1 MRSYDDVIDVRR
13 GLVAGQEAPE
23 QFLWRG
29 RLWVVR
35 DVLAHWVETGA
46 WWEQAGVAALLGI
59 RSGSGAS
66 SNPDSSEV
74 SAAASVATNSGGGSG
89 AAVDGLQDARLG
101 ADLLGERDVW
111 RVEAG
116 RGRLAPGSSLGA
128 GVFDLAFDWVDAR
141 WRLVGCMD

>member
-46 WWEQAGVAALLGI
+46 WWEQAGVAALLG
-59 RSGSGAS
+59 AVVT
-66 SNPDSSEV
+66 PDSGPSADGTTRRSELE
-74 SAAASVATNSGGGSG
+74 GG
-89 AAVDGLQDARLG
+89 RLG
-101 ADLLGERDVW
+101 AELLAERDVW

-116 RGRLAPGSSLGA
+116 RGRVVSTT
-128 GVFDLAFDWVDAR
+128 GVFDLAFDWADAR
-141 WRLVGCMD
+141 WRLVGCAD